1 MSEERTVKQMLRSAA
16 KNPRETR
23 QKWSCTSCGY
33 THPTDTMEWAKLVWN
48 DGMSGMC
55 HKCVTQFRESKS
67 KKGRPPK
74 K

>member
-23 QKWSCTSCGY
+23 QKWGCTSCEY
-33 THPTDTMEWAKLVWN
+33 IHPTDTMEWAAIIWN

-55 HKCVTQFRESKS
+55 HSCVAMYRSTKTP
-67 KKGRPPK
+67 KGRPPK